1 MFDFPMWD
9 YVATGHDKPSST
21 AFFDTLKSDSQ
32 CVPWYESKI
41 GPHRVTLAMP
51 GAKGTLVSLTVTND
65 AGYLPA
71 GITSFRNS
79 P

>member
-1 MFDFPMWD
+1 MWD

-21 AFFDTLKSDSQ
+21 AFFDTLKSDGQ
-32 CVPWYESKI
+32 CNPWYELTS
-41 GPHRVTLAMP
+41 GPHRAALALP
-51 GAKGTLVSLTVTND
+51 GTKGTLLSLTVTND
-65 AGYLPA
+65 AGYLPD